1 MTGLISNVK
10 IFIWTVLEIYG
21 KMKLLREV
29 KVDIGKKLKSARK
42 DNHLTQ
48 EEVSELIQVSRQTIS
63 NWENG
68 KSYPDVISVIILS
81 DLYHVSL
88 DVLLKEDVEMIQHIE
103 ESTNIVKS
111 NKKLMLAI
119 LLEIIIFLILI
130 VIASFFETNILLIT
144 GTFTLATLAT
154 AFLLYQIV
162 KRI

>member
-1 MTGLISNVK
+1 M
-10 IFIWTVLEIYG
+10 
-21 KMKLLREV
+21 
-29 KVDIGKKLKSARK
+29 
-42 DNHLTQ
+42 
-48 EEVSELIQVSRQTIS
+48 
-63 NWENG
+63 
-68 KSYPDVISVIILS
+68 
-81 DLYHVSL
+81 
-88 DVLLKEDVEMIQHIE
+88 LKEDVEMIQHIE

-119 LLEIIIFLILI
+119 LLEIIIFLVLI

>member
-1 MTGLISNVK
+1 MSNVK
-10 IFIWTVLEIYG
+10 IFVWTVLEIYG

-48 EEVSELIQVSRQTIS
+48 EKVSELIQVSRQTIS

-119 LLEIIIFLILI
+119 LLEIIIFLVLI